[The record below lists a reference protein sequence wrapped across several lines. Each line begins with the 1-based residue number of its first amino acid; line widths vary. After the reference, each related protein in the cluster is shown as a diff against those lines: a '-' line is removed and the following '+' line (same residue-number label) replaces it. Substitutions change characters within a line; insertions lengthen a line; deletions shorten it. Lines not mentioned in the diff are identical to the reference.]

1 MSNESSDDDDDDDG
15 DDDTI
20 SKAKLTNLNFLDCG
34 SLGSVHPHL
43 YSFQLCDKK
52 ITAEPQMKIF
62 VPSFIPSNNSNNKND
77 NGIYFI
83 YH

>member
-1 MSNESSDDDDDDDG
+1 MSNEGSKNDDG

-20 SKAKLTNLNFLDCG
+20 SKAKFTNLNFLDCG

-52 ITAEPQMKIF
+52 ITEDPQMKIF
-62 VPSFIPSNNSNNKND
+62 VPVVVPSNNSNNKND
-77 NGIYFI
+77 KGIYFI